1 MVRTSAADELCQ
13 YCSVS
18 LEFFSNTNRYLHFLR
33 HYRDKRQQAGYH
45 HLDRSRLA
53 ERDVT
58 VPGMKAL
65 EETVAAYKGESAD
78 RWRVTAGCVRS
89 GVV

>member
-45 HLDRSRLA
+45 HLDRSRLR
-53 ERDVT
+53 ERDLT

-65 EETVAAYKGESAD
+65 EETVAAYKGES
-78 RWRVTAGCVRS
+78 S
-89 GVV
+89 